1 MPGSFVDQRLD
12 GGGCWGN
19 KVKRPLI
26 LQISPKRASL
36 RQEDV
41 LISSFL
47 QSTGGQGSKQRH
59 FSLIGR
65 GAGFSEAGLTSDY
78 NNKSNEKQV
87 KEIVPPWVQN
97 WLPPCN
103 TCVIVNVVGRT
114 LQFQAL
120 DIHPQCSSY
129 SVNWNLH
136 AAAMSF
142 CRCN

>member
-1 MPGSFVDQRLD
+1 ML
-12 GGGCWGN
+12 
-19 KVKRPLI
+19 
-26 LQISPKRASL
+26 ISP
-36 RQEDV
+36 
-41 LISSFL
+41 FL
-47 QSTGGQGSKQRH
+47 TSTGGQGSEQRH
-59 FSLIGR
+59 LFNNQAEGQDSLRQTI
-65 GAGFSEAGLTSDY
+65 LYDY

-120 DIHPQCSSY
+120 DIHPQCSRY